1 MERADAKFIEQA
13 ADDSQRQTAIERLTK
28 TRRYAFWYATFAAVF
43 FLFMALSDGFGD
55 HNLSKHEIISLILLG
70 FVSLAAGAQL
80 MKLDSDLRLLKLV
93 EKLKK

>member
-43 FLFMALSDGFGD
+43 FLFVALSDGFGG
-55 HNLSKHEIISLILLG
+55 HNLSTHETVSLILLG
-70 FVSLAAGAQL
+70 VVSLAAGAQL